1 MQRSSEAA
9 ARILEIEAQ
18 QDEVLR
24 QLDEL
29 ERRTAAVLAEH
40 APAAS
45 RPDLLAAAQLPPELK
60 LVAEP
65 EAA

>member
-18 QDEVLR
+18 QDDVLR
-24 QLDEL
+24 QLEEL
-29 ERRTAAVLAEH
+29 ERRTAAVLAAH
-40 APAAS
+40 APTLVPPGMPAEVNF
-45 RPDLLAAAQLPPELK
+45 PTELTLA
-60 LVAEP
+60 AEP

>member
-18 QDEVLR
+18 QDDVLR
-24 QLDEL
+24 QLEEL
-29 ERRTAAVLAEH
+29 ERRTAAVLAAH
-40 APAAS
+40 APTLVS
-45 RPDLLAAAQLPPELK
+45 SGTLAPPTDSTGLA
-60 LVAEP
+60 LATEP